1 MDTSLYVMNV
11 AKYKRMISVVE
22 GITLTV
28 ICIYHNRH
36 KIKVTRES
44 LLNLH
49 SHTVEVKLWN
59 SVDKL
64 SARARYD
71 RPKAF
76 RLPAMK
82 TKGSN
87 QLLEESAGLT
97 SRGERPEKLP
107 VLYQDKIL
115 NSRRRKRKGSTLKTS
130 ETDSSDVPIES
141 TECLTSLPAASA
153 ETTKQPVASPGS
165 QTLSTSDHSPRANL
179 TQTDRSS
186 SVQLPLSSTITLTVP
201 TMEPRE
207 PWSQPSALKGTVD
220 SCSIP
225 HVFEKLLD
233 HANLWQ

>member
-1 MDTSLYVMNV
+1 
-11 AKYKRMISVVE
+11 MISVVE
-22 GITLTV
+22 DI
-28 ICIYHNRH
+28 ICIYRYRH
-36 KIKVTRES
+36 KMKVTRES

-49 SHTVEVKLWN
+49 SHIVEVKLWN

-87 QLLEESAGLT
+87 QLLGESAGLT

-107 VLYQDKIL
+107 VLYQDKAL
-115 NSRRRKRKGSTLKTS
+115 NSRRRKRKGSTMKTS

-141 TECLTSLPAASA
+141 MECLTSMPAAGV
-153 ETTKQPVASPGS
+153 ETTRQPVASPGS
-165 QTLSTSDHSPRANL
+165 QILSTSDYSPKANQ
-179 TQTDRSS
+179 TRTDRSS
-186 SVQLPLSSTITLTVP
+186 SVQLPLSSTIAPTVP
-201 TMEPRE
+201 AIEPRE
-207 PWSQPSALKGTVD
+207 YTTSATSALKGTIN

-225 HVFEKLLD
+225 HVLEKFF
-233 HANLWQ
+233 